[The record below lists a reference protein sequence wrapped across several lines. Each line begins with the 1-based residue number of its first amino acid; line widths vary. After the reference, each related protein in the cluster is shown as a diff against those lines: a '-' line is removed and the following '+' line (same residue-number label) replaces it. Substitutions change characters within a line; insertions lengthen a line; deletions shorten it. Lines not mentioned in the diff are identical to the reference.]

1 MLRTPFIKTGF
12 LVVMLVIFSFILGG
26 CASQQGRLLKKQQQ
40 DVLKSYRQQ
49 VVNSIDDLERARLLI
64 MVGED
69 LYLQFRI
76 DTKILLK
83 MTEELKN
90 LNGAYETTRKE
101 LETAFHALN
110 SHRREMR
117 EKIIAVRG
125 EALSLTA
132 PEEWQALMSRR
143 GTLLDLIQ
151 QNPGIL

>member
-49 VVNSIDDLERARLLI
+49 VVNSIDDLERARQLI

-83 MTEELKN
+83 MTEELKD
-90 LNGAYETTRKE
+90 LNGAYETTREE

-132 PEEWQALMSRR
+132 PEEWQALMSRMNVAACR
-143 GTLLDLIQ
+143 ASMT
-151 QNPGIL
+151 

>member
-49 VVNSIDDLERARLLI
+49 VVNSIDDPERARQLI

-69 LYLQFRI
+69 LYLQLRI

-101 LETAFHALN
+101 LKTAFHALN
-110 SHRREMR
+110 KHRREMR